1 MEKKFGN
8 IMNEKKSGNTY
19 TYTKN
24 CIKYVYPHRLGIKI
38 PMALLKIKNHIMFRY
53 FMINR
58 ILKYF

>member
-1 MEKKFGN
+1 
-8 IMNEKKSGNTY
+8 MNEKKSSNTY

-24 CIKYVYPHRLGIKI
+24 CIKYVDSFRLGIKI
-38 PMALLKIKNHIMFRY
+38 PMALIKKKHIKFRY